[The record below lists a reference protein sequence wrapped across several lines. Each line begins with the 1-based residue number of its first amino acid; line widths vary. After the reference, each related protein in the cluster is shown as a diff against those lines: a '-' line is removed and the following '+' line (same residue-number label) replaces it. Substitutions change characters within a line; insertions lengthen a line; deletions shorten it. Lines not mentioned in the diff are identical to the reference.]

1 MDWAA
6 FGLPMEGH
14 TAQVPKASDIYRP
27 DVATCRPT
35 ERLGEVRQRTQAAG
49 LDVCLVLN
57 EARVVL
63 GRLRRK
69 AWDAEA
75 SAMAESVMENGPAT
89 IRPDE
94 TLEALVKRMR
104 EKNVGSIIVT
114 NPDGVLMGLLYLED
128 AEAYLNK
135 SPAI

>member
-14 TAQVPKASDIYRP
+14 TTQVPKAGDIFRP
-27 DVATCRPT
+27 DVATCHPD
-35 ERLGEVRQRTQAAG
+35 ELLGEVRQRAQAAG
-49 LDVCLVLN
+49 QEVCLVLN
-57 EARVVL
+57 EGRVVL

-69 AWDAEA
+69 AWDAAA
-75 SAMAESVMENGPAT
+75 SATVESVMENGPAT

-104 EKNVGSIIVT
+104 DRKVDSIIVT
-114 NPDGVLMGLLYLED
+114 NPDGVLMGLLYVEE
-128 AEAYLNK
+128 AEAYLK
-135 SPAI
+135 KRPAI